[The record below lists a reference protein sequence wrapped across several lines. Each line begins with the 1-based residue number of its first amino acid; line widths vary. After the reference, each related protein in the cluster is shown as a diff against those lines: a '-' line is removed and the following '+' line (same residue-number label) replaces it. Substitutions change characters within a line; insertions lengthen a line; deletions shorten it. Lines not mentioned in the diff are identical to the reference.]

1 MSGYSLISQILTEAE
16 IAELGLHGSVIKH
29 CSSPYIIGK
38 KHFIKICVYYLL
50 STFLFFA
57 VYLTLTILLL
67 TSPTTEL
74 SKTIILVI
82 YVYIFVFFYI
92 DLILSN
98 SLKYELVKR
107 YNLKEVRRRIYARFV
122 GSGKEGSGKQ
132 GSGVLGSSTPVSITQ
147 GSSAPGSR
155 ELVRGEAP
163 PRAGKTAK
171 AREKKKKKLFTSEKY
186 CVVEEEQRRQQW
198 QWQRQRP
205 QQRGNHFGGAPPP
218 PAGEEALYHLDELK
232 NVNESINGELMKYI
246 QYENNNYT
254 IDSHR
259 YDLFLII
266 SGFVNQ
272 LNIFFD
278 LLFLF
283 YVYDYS
289 GKLFSL
295 CLFIYAYYLVHFG
308 ILLKFAIVMMRALLS
323 IHRRSLSRSYGRAV
337 SRWRWLLAFF
347 YARLRRAAKRLLR
360 GMLSV
365 RERSQMVG
373 PPPPKI
379 FFSKYVS
386 YNSWSFAFHQGAP
399 FKGNKEMLKMLR
411 GSDSDDSQRA
421 TARAVRLNRGREKTK
436 RTKRRGALDGCE
448 QREQCEQRDQPDR
461 RDLHDQTGRKM
472 QRPREDC
479 EKALRPSH
487 VQTIADMSSFLSHY
501 RILNVIKN
509 KFLSA
514 HSVYEHVSFTLV
526 FFVWKLLYMDVV
538 LCLLKIFILFYTS
551 DVLAIGLFLAVALA
565 NIASSYVINLVD
577 NNLMS
582 DLGSS

>member
-283 YVYDYS
+283 YVYDY
-289 GKLFSL
+289 
-295 CLFIYAYYLVHFG
+295 
-308 ILLKFAIVMMRALLS
+308 
-323 IHRRSLSRSYGRAV
+323 
-337 SRWRWLLAFF
+337 
-347 YARLRRAAKRLLR
+347 RLLR

-421 TARAVRLNRGREKTK
+421 TARTVRLNRGREKTK
-436 RTKRRGALDGCE
+436 RTKRRGALDGCQ